1 VIVFAGLLPLLVLIG
16 LVVLVVRLASGH
28 DRTTGEGA
36 GAAVRDVFQYLALL
50 VTLVLSCLGLVGL
63 FSEAVNS
70 SQQIT
75 RDTGAVARSISFLVV
90 GLPAFIALAFYTRR
104 RLRDDLAEARS
115 AGWAIYLTLVLFGSL
130 VVTVAQSIELFGS
143 LLAGDGI
150 DWAVLA
156 TVVVWGAVWIVH
168 SWVATREGF
177 APDLSFEHILGSFVG
192 LVTMVG
198 GGAVSA
204 VAVLVVIYDAVFD
217 VASVGSTT
225 GKIVRPLVACAVGA
239 AVWAWYWLRA
249 TLHEERSF
257 LWIAYVLFA
266 GVLSGVVMVAAGVG
280 TALFNV
286 LDWIVADPSGTAA
299 THFEVV
305 PAALGVAAVGVA
317 NWVYHRYVFD
327 SGPARARTDVDRLYD
342 YLLAAVGLVVTAGG
356 IATLITYAMWAV
368 VGTEIT
374 GSDRSAIAVALTL
387 LIVGAPLWGVYWARA
402 QRARKRHG
410 ADEIQATIRRIYVF
424 SVLGITGLVALVSL
438 IVLVYLL
445 VRAILDGNVGAEMFD
460 DMAVPIALVAT
471 TGAVAGYHFTIM
483 REDRAT
489 APKPVAAAVRYVIL
503 ITEDGADLRS
513 AIVDADMRVR
523 VFPVAGP
530 AVAVGSVEDAVAA
543 LTAETHENV
552 VVLDRGEDRGFEVIP
567 LR

>member
-1 VIVFAGLLPLLVLIG
+1 MFAGLIPLLVLIG

-28 DRTTGEGA
+28 DRTNGEGA

-50 VTLVLSCLGLVGL
+50 VTLVLSCVGLAGL
-63 FSEAVNS
+63 FSEVVNS

-90 GLPAFIALAFYTRR
+90 GLPAFIALALYTRR
-104 RLRDDLAEARS
+104 RLRDDPAEVRS
-115 AGWAIYLTLVLFGSL
+115 AGWVIYLTLVLFGSL
-130 VVTVAQSIELFGS
+130 VVTVAQSIELFGN
-143 LLAGDGI
+143 LLAGEGI

-156 TVVVWGAVWIVH
+156 TAVIWGAVWTAH
-168 SWVATREGF
+168 SWIATSEEY
-177 APDLSFEHILGSFVG
+177 APDLSFEHILGSCVG
-192 LVTMVG
+192 LATMVA

-204 VAVLVVIYDAVFD
+204 VSVLVVIYDAVFD
-217 VASVGSTT
+217 INVVGSTT

-266 GVLSGVVMVAAGVG
+266 GVLSGVVMAAAGIG

-286 LDWIVADPSGTAA
+286 LDWLVADPSGTAA

-317 NWVYHRYVFD
+317 NWVYHRSVFD

-342 YLLAAVGLVVTAGG
+342 YLLAAVGLAVTAGG
-356 IATLITYAMWAV
+356 IATLVTYALWAV

-410 ADEIQATIRRIYVF
+410 ADEIQATVRRIYVF

-438 IVLVYLL
+438 IVLVYLF
-445 VRAILDGNVGAEMFD
+445 VRAILDGNVGAEMLD
-460 DMAVPIALVAT
+460 DMAVPIALLAT
-471 TGAVAGYHFTIM
+471 TGAVAWYHFTVM
-483 REDRAT
+483 RGDRT
-489 APKPVAAAVRYVIL
+489 EAPTPVKVSVREVIL
-503 ITEDGADLRS
+503 ITEDGAELSSVMRGADL
-513 AIVDADMRVR
+513 RVR
-523 VFPVAGP
+523 VFRAAAP
-530 AVAVGSVEDAVAA
+530 AVDVASA
-543 LTAETHENV
+543 DDVIATLSGETHQHV
-552 VVLDRGEDRGFEVIP
+552 VVVDRGEDGGFEVIP